1 MENQVEVQE
10 GMKADIQQLKEQM
23 RQVLKTLDALQDPGC
38 LCTQRSQQGAP
49 EARTFPS
56 YGLPPNYPPPSGV
69 DSRHLD
75 TQKAEGNA
83 VEVEHE
89 PGATTFTIPGQTI
102 QPGIESTIMKKQ
114 LETKSPSSVITPADF
129 KDDKSILEVLEKRLR
144 AIEDEGSFEFGDAK
158 KLCLVPDVVIPPKF
172 RPPEFEKYRGNT
184 CPRGHISMYCRK
196 MAAYALDEKLLIHFF
211 QESLTDEALTWY
223 MHLDTTHIYSWK
235 HLVETFLRQYGYDKD
250 LTPDRAQLQNMVKK
264 ESESFRE
271 YAQRWREIAAQVEPR
286 LSDKEM
292 TTTFLSTLQPPF
304 YEHML
309 KISISSS
316 FTDIVIIGERVESG
330 KRSGKIALGPELVA
344 SLNDYG
350 PGHEKDKKRRANSH
364 FTAYPQMSHS
374 YGSSRAIERRNYN
387 RDKRVANFTPI
398 PMTYTE
404 LLPDLLRR
412 NLIKICPTRPIRPP
426 YPRSYDVNARCDYH
440 GGACGH
446 SIEAC
451 KALKRKVQSLIDS
464 GCLKFEE
471 MQSSTVARL
480 EFTSTNAMDE

>member
-10 GMKADIQQLKEQM
+10 GMKADIRQLKEQM

-56 YGLPPNYPPPSGV
+56 YGLPPNYTPPSGV

-83 VEVEHE
+83 VEVEDE
-89 PGATTFTIPGQTI
+89 LGATTFTIPGQTI

-144 AIEDEGSFEFGDAK
+144 AIEGEGSFEFGDAK

-172 RPPEFEKYRGNT
+172 RLSEFEKYRGNT

-196 MAAYALDEKLLIHFF
+196 MAAYALGEKLLIHFF
-211 QESLTDEALTWY
+211 QESLIDEALTWY
-223 MHLDTTHIYSWK
+223 MRLETTHIYSWK
-235 HLVETFLRQYGYDKD
+235 DLVEAFLRQYGYNKD
-250 LTPDRAQLQNMVKK
+250 LTPDRAQLKNTVKK

-271 YAQRWREIAAQVEPR
+271 YAQRWREIAAQVKPR

-292 TTTFLSTLQPPF
+292 TITDNWREGLSG
-304 YEHML
+304 
-309 KISISSS
+309 I
-316 FTDIVIIGERVESG
+316 
-330 KRSGKIALGPELVA
+330 RSGKIALGPELVA

-426 YPRSYDVNARCDYH
+426 YPRSYDVNAKCDCH

-471 MQSSTVARL
+471 S
-480 EFTSTNAMDE
+480 

>member
-56 YGLPPNYPPPSGV
+56 YGLPPNYTPPSGV

-83 VEVEHE
+83 VEVEDE

-102 QPGIESTIMKKQ
+102 QP
-114 LETKSPSSVITPADF
+114 DF

-144 AIEDEGSFEFGDAK
+144 AIEGEGSFECGDAK

-172 RPPEFEKYRGNT
+172 RLPEFEKYRGNT
-184 CPRGHISMYCRK
+184 CPRGHISMYSRK
-196 MAAYALDEKLLIHFF
+196 MVAYALDEKLLIHFF

-223 MHLDTTHIYSWK
+223 MRLDTTHIYSWK

-309 KISISSS
+309 SISVSSS
-316 FTDIVIIGERVESG
+316 FTDIVVIGERVENG
-330 KRSGKIALGPELVA
+330 IRSGKIALGPELVA
-344 SLNDYG
+344 SLNGYG
-350 PGHEKDKKRRANSH
+350 LRHEKGKKRRANSH

-374 YGSSRAIERRNYN
+374 YGSSRATERRNYN
-387 RDKRVANFTPI
+387 RDERVANFTPI

-412 NLIKICPTRPIRPP
+412 NLMKICPTRPIRPP
-426 YPRSYDVNARCDYH
+426 YPKNYDVNARCDYH
-440 GGACGH
+440 AGACGH
-446 SIEAC
+446 STEAC

-471 MQSSTVARL
+471 M
-480 EFTSTNAMDE
+480 